1 MSEVARETKFW
12 KSLAPTGP
20 WREFQYLT
28 ETKCEGKSL
37 REFVDFWAAELGYSK
52 SSVWS
57 WLRGERSIPA
67 SAVRKAGIQVDIQ
80 ARAVKII
87 SSESNSGLLARQS
100 AIDMM
105 CNGCTLGDRF
115 CRISDCPLR
124 PFSPKP
130 LHPKANPMGWNRVEA
145 E

>member
-12 KSLAPTGP
+12 KSLAPSGP

-37 REFVDFWAAELGYSK
+37 GEFVDFWALELGYSK

-67 SAVRKAGIQVDIQ
+67 NALKKAGIEVGPQTRSVRI
-80 ARAVKII
+80 V
-87 SSESNSGLLARQS
+87 SSESNAGLLARQS
-100 AIDMM
+100 AIEMM

-130 LHPKANPMGWNRVEA
+130 LHPKANPMGWSRVDA